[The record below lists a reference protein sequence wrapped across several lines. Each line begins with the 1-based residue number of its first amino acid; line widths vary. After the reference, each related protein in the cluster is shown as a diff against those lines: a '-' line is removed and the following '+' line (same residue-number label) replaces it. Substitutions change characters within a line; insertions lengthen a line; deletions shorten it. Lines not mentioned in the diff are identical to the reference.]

1 MSKVVAEAREQVR
14 ERILSALGEAIA
26 AGRADAG
33 VRDRSTGRSGTR

>member
-26 AGRADAG
+26 AGADAG